1 MSTYDDCLSS
11 HQARHDHHREMPSRS
26 RTLSSQEAANSP
38 YSQSQYS
45 KSSESTS
52 ASSIDEIPLSRPLEP
67 GVYSPTSVFFNRS
80 NEDLDHPTIGTHA
93 VRLVKAG
100 VKGLVV
106 QGSNGEA
113 VHLSRQEKKLVTK
126 TVRKALDDAGYHSVP
141 IIVGCGAESVR
152 ETIELCGEALASGGD
167 YALIL
172 PPSYYA
178 SLFNPH
184 TIIEFFRD
192 VADASPIPVM
202 IYNFPKAARG
212 IDLDSDMIS
221 NLARHGNI
229 AGVKATCGNTGK
241 MNRIASAV
249 NATTP
254 FETGSGFMCM
264 AGSADFIVQSL
275 VAGGSGVICGLAN
288 IAPKACV
295 RIVELYTKGKMREAQ
310 KLQAIVARGDG
321 VAIASGVIGTKS
333 ALETYF
339 GYGGIARKPLPPPT
353 KDEVKSYADGFKELI
368 ELENS
373 L

>member
-1 MSTYDDCLSS
+1 MSS
-11 HQARHDHHREMPSRS
+11 HDNCHREIPSRS
-26 RTLSSQEAANSP
+26 QTLSSQEAANSP

-52 ASSIDEIPLSRPLEP
+52 ASSIDDIPLSRPLEP
-67 GVYSPTSVFFNRS
+67 GVYSPTPAFFDPS
-80 NEDLDHPTIGTHA
+80 TEDLDLRTIGDHA
-93 VRLVKAG
+93 VRLIDAG
-100 VKGLVV
+100 VNGLVV

-113 VHLSRQEKKLVTK
+113 AHLTHQEKKLVTK
-126 TVRKALDDAGYHSVP
+126 AVRKALDDARHQSVP

-152 ETIELCGEALASGGD
+152 ETVELCHEALASGGD
-167 YALIL
+167 YALVL

-178 SLFNPH
+178 SLFKPH
-184 TIIEFFRD
+184 TIVEFFRD
-192 VADASPIPVM
+192 VADASPIPIL
-202 IYNFPKAARG
+202 IYNFPGAARG
-212 IDLDSDMIS
+212 IDLDSDTITT
-221 NLARHGNI
+221 LARHGNI

-241 MNRIASAV
+241 INRIASAV

-288 IAPKACV
+288 IAPKTCV
-295 RIVELYTKGKMREAQ
+295 RIVELYTQGKIREAQ
-310 KLQAIVARGDG
+310 KLQTIVARGDG
-321 VAIASGVIGTKS
+321 VAIASGLIGTKS

-339 GYGGIARKPLPPPT
+339 GYGGVARKPLLPPS
-353 KDEVKSYADGFKELI
+353 KDEVQKYADGFKELV
-368 ELENS
+368 ELEKS